1 MEPCFQKCI
10 SKVIK
15 GALIMFGKVILLSL
29 LMATAPKTVSTDA
42 VVNGNTE
49 FAIDIYQE
57 LSTTP
62 GNLFFS
68 PYSISSAL
76 SMTCAGAR
84 GNTENEILNTLH
96 QDNQLDLHTAFKS
109 LNDKLFSVQGYE
121 LNIANGLCL
130 TGLDVKNM
138 YKDLLERK
146 YNAEIFPGNL
156 KKINEWVS
164 NKTQKRIPKILNRL
178 DRDSA
183 CVLLNA
189 VYFKADWQ
197 SEFKANN
204 SRYRDFFI
212 DKSNIVSVP
221 MMNQTNS
228 YKYLENS
235 QVQIVE
241 MPYNDGASM
250 VVILPAQIDGLPKFE
265 SDLSS
270 LTDLLDELD
279 SHQLEKVKL
288 VLPKLKMETDYDL
301 VPVCMEL
308 GMKDAFSSAADFSGM
323 SIKPL
328 SIAQIKHKAFLEV
341 DEKGTEAAAATAVEM
356 KMTSMPIQD
365 MKEFIADHPFMFL
378 IKDNDTG
385 VILFLGR
392 VANPDI

>member
-1 MEPCFQKCI
+1 
-10 SKVIK
+10 
-15 GALIMFGKVILLSL
+15 MFGKIILLSL
-29 LMATAPKTVSTDA
+29 LMALAPKTVSTDA
-42 VVNGNTE
+42 VVDGNTE

-57 LSTTP
+57 LSKTP

-84 GNTENEILNTLH
+84 GNTEKEMLTTLH
-96 QDNQLDLHTAFKS
+96 QYNQLDLHTAFKS

-130 TGLDVKNM
+130 TGQDVKNS

-146 YNAEIFPGNL
+146 YDAEIFPGDL
-156 KKINEWVS
+156 KRINEWVS

-178 DRDSA
+178 DRQSA

-197 SEFKANN
+197 SEFKASDSHN
-204 SRYRDFFI
+204 RKFFT
-212 DKSNIVSVP
+212 DKSNSVSVP

-228 YKYLENS
+228 YKYYENS

-241 MPYNDGASM
+241 MPYSGGASM
-250 VVILPAQIDGLPKFE
+250 VIILPNQIGGLSKYE

-270 LTDLLDELD
+270 LMNLLDELD
-279 SHQLEKVKL
+279 SKSPEKLKL
-288 VLPKLKMETDYDL
+288 TLPKLKMETDYDL
-301 VPVCMEL
+301 VPVCMKL
-308 GMKDAFSSAADFSGM
+308 GMKDAFNSAADFSGM
-323 SIKPL
+323 STKPL

-356 KMTSMPIQD
+356 KVTSMP
-365 MKEFIADHPFMFL
+365 MYPKKEFVADHPFMFL
-378 IKDNDTG
+378 IKDIDTG
-385 VILFLGR
+385 TILFFGR
-392 VANPDI
+392 VVNPDI

>member
-1 MEPCFQKCI
+1 
-10 SKVIK
+10 
-15 GALIMFGKVILLSL
+15 MFGKVILMSL
-29 LMATAPKTVSTDA
+29 LMALAPKTVSTDA
-42 VVNGNTE
+42 VVDGNKD

-84 GNTENEILNTLH
+84 GNTEREMLNTLH
-96 QDNQLDLHTAFKS
+96 QDNQLDLHDAFKS
-109 LNDKLFSVQGYE
+109 LNDKLFSVEGYE

-130 TGLDVKNM
+130 TGQDVKKS
-138 YKDLLERK
+138 YKNLLEKK
-146 YNAEIFPGNL
+146 YDAEVFPGDL

-164 NKTQKRIPKILNRL
+164 NKTQKRIPKILSRL
-178 DRDSA
+178 DRQSA

-197 SEFKANN
+197 SKFKAND
-204 SRYRDFFI
+204 SRDRKFFTG
-212 DKSNIVSVP
+212 KSKSVSVP
-221 MMNQTNS
+221 MMNQTS
-228 YKYLENS
+228 HYKYLKNS

-250 VVILPAQIDGLPKFE
+250 VVILPVQIDGLSKFE

-270 LTDLLDELD
+270 LPNLLNELD
-279 SHQLEKVKL
+279 SKQLEKVKII
-288 VLPKLKMETDYDL
+288 LPKLKMETDYDL

-323 SIKPL
+323 SRKPL

-356 KMTSMPIQD
+356 KMTCMPRLD
-365 MKEFIADHPFMFL
+365 FEEFIADHPFMFL
-378 IKDNDTG
+378 IKDNNTG
-385 VILFLGR
+385 AILFFGR
-392 VANPDI
+392 VENPDI

>member
-1 MEPCFQKCI
+1 
-10 SKVIK
+10 
-15 GALIMFGKVILLSL
+15 MFGKVILLSL

-49 FAIDIYQE
+49 FAIDVYQE

-84 GNTENEILNTLH
+84 GNTEREMLNTLH
-96 QDNQLDLHTAFKS
+96 QDNQLDLHDAFKS
-109 LNDKLFSVQGYE
+109 LNDKLFSVEGYE

-130 TGLDVKNM
+130 TGQDVKKS
-138 YKDLLERK
+138 YKNLLEKK
-146 YNAEIFPGNL
+146 YDAEVFPGDL

-164 NKTQKRIPKILNRL
+164 NKTQKRIPKILSRL
-178 DRDSA
+178 DRQSA

-197 SEFKANN
+197 SKFKAND
-204 SRYRDFFI
+204 SRDRKFFTG
-212 DKSNIVSVP
+212 KSKSVSVP
-221 MMNQTNS
+221 MMNQTS
-228 YKYLENS
+228 HYKYLKNS

-250 VVILPAQIDGLPKFE
+250 VVILPVQIDGLSKFE

-270 LTDLLDELD
+270 LPNLLNELD
-279 SHQLEKVKL
+279 SKQLEKVKII
-288 VLPKLKMETDYDL
+288 LPKLKMETDYDL

-323 SIKPL
+323 SRKPL

-356 KMTSMPIQD
+356 KMTCMPRLD
-365 MKEFIADHPFMFL
+365 FEEFIADHPFMFL
-378 IKDNDTG
+378 IKDNNTG
-385 VILFLGR
+385 AILFFGR
-392 VANPDI
+392 VENPDI